1 MSNMKKGKKIL
12 ILSRQDDGSTSN
24 VIEWIVKYGK
34 PYIRINT
41 DDDKTQLDH
50 IDIEAKELLVTNH
63 EEQTNL
69 FDISSVWHR
78 RRGFSLKNIDINKEE
93 LDKQIL
99 FDTPKYHI
107 NHINSEYKV
116 LTEYLHYTL
125 ERDVPTI
132 GNYVSTDVN
141 KLIVLE
147 IAKKYN
153 VPIPRGYVVTT
164 KKGLKKVLDSTDASF
179 VITKAIS
186 QGVYH
191 FTDNYGY
198 YSYTERI
205 TEESLDELPDRFFP
219 SLIQEEIKKK
229 YELRVFYLN
238 EEFYSMAIFSQK
250 REDTVVDFRKHTD
263 QDTPQRKVPYNLPEH
278 VKGGLINIMNELKLN
293 TGSIDIL
300 VDEDNNYIF
309 LEVNPV
315 GQFGMTSDPCNYSLE
330 RKIAKIL

>member
-1 MSNMKKGKKIL
+1 MNTAKKTL

-41 DDDKTQLDH
+41 DDDKTKLDFVD
-50 IDIEAKELLVTNH
+50 IDARELTVSKH
-63 EEQTNL
+63 GEETNL
-69 FDISSVWHR
+69 FDIASVWHR
-78 RRGFSLKNIDINKEE
+78 RRGFSLKNVSINEEE
-93 LDKQIL
+93 LNKGIL
-99 FDTPKYHI
+99 FDTPNYHKK
-107 NHINSEYKV
+107 HVNSEYKV
-116 LTEYLHYTL
+116 LTEYFHYIL

-132 GNYVSTDVN
+132 GNYKSTDVN

-147 IAKKYN
+147 IAKKYG
-153 VPIPRGYVVTT
+153 VPIPRGYVVST
-164 KKGLKKVLDSTDASF
+164 KKALKKVLDATDASF

-191 FTDNYGY
+191 FTKEYGY
-198 YSYTERI
+198 YTYTERI
-205 TEESLDELPDRFFP
+205 TEESLAALPDRFFP

-238 EEFYSMAIFSQK
+238 EEFYAMAIFSQK
-250 REDTVVDFRKHTD
+250 CKDTVVDFRKHTD
-263 QDTPQRKVPYNLPEH
+263 QDSPQRKVPYNLPEH
-278 VKGGLINIMNELKLN
+278 VKTGLIKIMNELELN

-315 GQFGMTSDPCNYSLE
+315 GQFGMTSAPCNYYLE
-330 RKIAKIL
+330 RKIANIL

>member
-1 MSNMKKGKKIL
+1 MRKEKKIL

-24 VIEWIVKYGK
+24 VIEWIVKYNK

-41 DDDKTQLDH
+41 DDEKTHLDY
-50 IDIEAKELLVTNH
+50 IDIDNRELTVSKH
-63 EEQTNL
+63 GEETNL

-78 RRGFSLKNIDINKEE
+78 RRGFSLKNVHINEE
-93 LDKQIL
+93 EFAKGIL
-99 FDTPKYHI
+99 FDTTNYHK
-107 NHINSEYKV
+107 NHINAEYKV
-116 LTEYLHYTL
+116 LTEYLHYIL
-125 ERDVPTI
+125 ERDVTTI

-147 IAKKYN
+147 IAKKYG
-153 VPIPRGYVVTT
+153 VSIPKSYVVTT
-164 KKGLKKVLDSTDASF
+164 KKGIQKILDNTGASF
-179 VITKAIS
+179 VVTKAIS

-191 FTDNYGY
+191 FTKQYGY

-205 TEESLDELPDRFFP
+205 TEESLVALPDHFFP

-238 EEFYSMAIFSQK
+238 EEFYAMAIFSQK
-250 REDTVVDFRKHTD
+250 HTTTVVDFRKHTD
-263 QDTPQRKVPYNLPEH
+263 QEKPQRKVPYNLPNH
-278 VKGGLINIMNELKLN
+278 VKKGLIQLMNELELN

-315 GQFGMTSDPCNYSLE
+315 GQFGMTSVPCNYYLE
-330 RKIAKIL
+330 RKLAKIL